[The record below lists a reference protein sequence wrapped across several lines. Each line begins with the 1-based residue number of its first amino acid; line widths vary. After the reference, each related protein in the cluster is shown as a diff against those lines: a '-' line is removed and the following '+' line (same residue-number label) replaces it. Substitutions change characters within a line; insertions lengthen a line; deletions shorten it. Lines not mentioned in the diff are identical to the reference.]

1 MSIKV
6 SAIALATAAGMF
18 MASAAFADTI
28 VVSPDQRA
36 LMQDYVVKQKIKPR
50 KFKRDLS
57 VGATLPDDVVIQT
70 VPETWGPSLRRYSY
84 VYGDEHFYFVDP
96 ADRTIVHIE

>member
-6 SAIALATAAGMF
+6 SAIALATATGIF
-18 MASAAFADTI
+18 MASPAIADTI

-36 LMQDYVVKQKIKPR
+36 TMQDYVVKQKIKPR
-50 KFKRDLS
+50 KFKRNLR
-57 VGATLPDDVVIQT
+57 VGAALPEDVEVQT
-70 VPETWGPSLRRYSY
+70 VPEVWGPNLSRYSY
-84 VYGDEHFYFVDP
+84 VYGEDQFYFVDP